1 MSYCELYTYRPPDWG
16 ETEYTTAV
24 QSEAAHRPLLHSG
37 LHARARRFLPT
48 GEGGFSN
55 HSIISGDQDLVDL
68 VGLSIL
74 REWKLKAAANDA
86 SLCDLAIALSKWH
99 VVQKTGLSELVFKE
113 ACVCFGFGGA
123 NNAEAIEKR
132 SYFFEAYTRSASEPE
147 LLAWWSPGGNAMAPA
162 SWPSRCKHPL
172 QYTNVTSAY
181 PDNQEWRTCF
191 NMLTYLVM
199 WAASTGWAAWQP
211 PILRLWRDART
222 PLDFCN
228 LLFERCQ
235 GTLAASWAPP
245 ATWIDFAIRAAMG
258 VDRLKLTVA
267 KNRVQEEVMDGA
279 LQPLGR
285 DALSKAF
292 EAMHARGELDVNGF
306 GVLGKR
312 RRGNGPLVCRTLA
325 LVAIKSDAAAMRFL
339 LSLPS
344 ANPNVRTAIVF
355 NNTARNERISFAP
368 VLNVSI
374 PSAIQKGFCCLEMLV
389 QDQRCDVNLTDAE
402 GRTALHRAVECIGDL
417 EINHALIWF
426 RLLRVVELL
435 IENGASTLVNSY
447 LNCTPHQ
454 LFAQER
460 YKYANALASSSEIRG
475 LHADIKNKLN
485 PRAQRE

>member
-1 MSYCELYTYRPPDWG
+1 MNAYYEIYEYCPPDWG
-16 ETEYTTAV
+16 ETEYTMAV
-24 QSEAAHRPLLHSG
+24 QSENTHRPLLHNG
-37 LHARARRFLPT
+37 LHARARCFLPT
-48 GEGGFSN
+48 GEGDFSN

-68 VGLSIL
+68 VGLSIV

-99 VVQKTGLSELVFKE
+99 AVQKTGLSELVFKE
-113 ACVCFGFGGA
+113 ACVCFGFGGVD
-123 NNAEAIEKR
+123 NTEAIEKR

-162 SWPSRCKHPL
+162 SWPLRCKHPL
-172 QYTNVTSAY
+172 QYANVTSAY

-228 LLFERCQ
+228 LLFDRIQ
-235 GTLAASWAPP
+235 GTLPASWTTP
-245 ATWIDFAIRAAMG
+245 AIWIDFAIRAAMG
-258 VDRLKLTVA
+258 VDRLELAVA
-267 KNRVQEEVMDGA
+267 KNRVQEEVMKEA
-279 LQPLGR
+279 LQPVERGT
-285 DALSKAF
+285 LSKAL

-312 RRGNGPLVCRTLA
+312 RRGSGPLVCRTLA
-325 LVAIKSDAAAMRFL
+325 LVTIKPDAAAMRFL

-344 ANPNVRTAIVF
+344 ANPNVRTALVF
-355 NNTARNERISFAP
+355 NNTLRNERVSFAP

-389 QDQRCDVNLTDAE
+389 QDERCDVNLTDAE
-402 GRTALHRAVECIGDL
+402 GRTALHRAVECIGELD
-417 EINHALIWF
+417 INHTIFWF
-426 RLLRVVELL
+426 RLLRIVELL
-435 IENGASTLVNSY
+435 LENGASTLANSY
-447 LNCTPHQ
+447 LNCTPYQ

-460 YKYANALASSSEIRG
+460 YKYTDALGSSFEIRD
-475 LHADIKNKLN
+475 LHADIKNKLK
-485 PRAQRE
+485 PRAHR